1 MACLSGILMS
11 ALITSL
17 VLADFWFWH
26 TRRVIPHVF
35 LGGIAIALFF
45 TLCQR
50 GYEYVNWA
58 LLGLVAL
65 SLLVPLF
72 KELFVWHDDSD
83 DESYDSSSCT
93 QEISICD
100 QELPVVRPNKPRCP
114 ERVLPVATCNSS
126 KEATGARKFWYENKY
141 TS

>member
-1 MACLSGILMS
+1 MS

-17 VLADFWFWH
+17 VLADFWFWR

-50 GYEYVNWA
+50 GYEYVNWF
-58 LLGLVAL
+58 LLGLVGL
-65 SLLVPLF
+65 SLLAPLF
-72 KELFVWHDDSD
+72 KDLFVWNDDSD
-83 DESYDSSSCT
+83 DESDDSSCRQSR
-93 QEISICD
+93 CD

-114 ERVLPVATCNSS
+114 EKVAPVARCNSS
-126 KEATGARKFWYENKY
+126 KEATGVRKFWYENK
-141 TS
+141 